1 MLQKRVNLFGL
12 LVDDVDLAKALSFAE
27 NSLGDVKARVFF
39 TPNLEMLSAAYR
51 SEGARRMLSG
61 SDVSLPDG
69 FGLKIVSGLLG
80 EPLENT
86 VPGIDFG
93 EGLLRLA
100 SQRGDGVFLLGG
112 REGVAERAAQVL
124 SSKYRK
130 LRICG
135 VHHGYFGDDEAP
147 LVCEKINA
155 SGARI
160 LIVCRGFPRQ
170 EKFVSQYRDVLPC
183 AKVFACLGGSLDVW
197 SGDVRRAPAI
207 IRKAHLEWLWRII
220 LEPERLTRFVCS
232 LDVISAAI
240 RISIRKIL
248 SFRGMKARAGEYN

>member
-27 NSLGDVKARVFF
+27 NSLGDGKARVFF

-69 FGLKIVSGLLG
+69 FGLKIVSGLLC

-93 EGLLRLA
+93 EGLLKLA

-135 VHHGYFGDDEAP
+135 VHHGYFDKDHCSQENQAVIQWIQDASP
-147 LVCEKINA
+147 DLLFVCFG
-155 SGARI
+155 SP
-160 LIVCRGFPRQ
+160 FQ
-170 EKFVSQYRDVLPC
+170 EQWIHENTHLLPSLRLSIG
-183 AKVFACLGGSLDVW
+183 LGGAFDVW
-197 SGDVRRAPAI
+197 SGDLHRAPKLI
-207 IRKAHLEWLWRII
+207 QTCGMEWLWRVWT
-220 LEPERLTRFVCS
+220 EPKRLRRLRYIPRFFQ
-232 LDVISAAI
+232 AAI
-240 RISIRKIL
+240 QSKRKAPID
-248 SFRGMKARAGEYN
+248 S